1 MDSVLNPP
9 SPLPPLPL
17 LLWEAPPGLELI
29 LAQEGVP
36 FVRVRDPHPLALR
49 AGRFVV
55 FDGRKV
61 APARVRGMLT
71 PGHVSVDME
80 SLRRAEGSDPFADLV
95 DNRAGRMAWKLGGG
109 LEVAE
114 RVARRDKAAL
124 RRRVVA
130 RLREAIERAGGL
142 WARLATYP
150 FPYRSAFNFRADLDE
165 PYPDDYARFARA
177 RRPIDDCT
185 THFLSTHAY
194 GGDARVLGDLR
205 GRDVQSH
212 GHFHVIYRSPEA
224 NRRNVERAHATLA
237 SAGFVAEGFAAPE
250 GRWNPGLD
258 GALEGMGYLYSSD
271 FHLGFDDLPFYP
283 WLGGRFSGVL
293 QVPIHPICEGLFPGT
308 SAGDGRAAGEHL
320 IRAVRAKVDAGEPAF
335 VYGHPERRL
344 GRFPGVVRALAR
356 EVEGQDLLWRTTL
369 TEFARW
375 WRWRSARRWSVV
387 PKGPGRFEVQFD
399 EWDARYPLA
408 LEVHRGEHV
417 ASLPVTGPCQPLGL
431 DGLAYERR
439 PSRADLPAPRAARG
453 PLGLRSLVR
462 AALDW
467 ETVTPIEDLPT
478 GSVAARLKVGLR
490 RWRARPRAS
499 AQDRE
504 GQACA

>member
-1 MDSVLNPP
+1 VLNPP
-9 SPLPPLPL
+9 APLPPLPL

-36 FVRVRDPHPLALR
+36 YVRVRDPHPLAFR
-49 AGRFVV
+49 AGRFVCY
-55 FDGRKV
+55 DGRKV
-61 APARVRGMLT
+61 SPAKVRGMLT
-71 PGHVSVDME
+71 PGHVAVDADA
-80 SLRRAEGSDPFADLV
+80 LRRAEGSDPFADLV
-95 DNRAGRMAWKLGGG
+95 DNRAGRMAWRLDGV
-109 LEVAE
+109 EVTE
-114 RVARRDKAAL
+114 RVARRDKAAI

-130 RLREAIERAGGL
+130 RLRAAIERAGGL
-142 WARLATYP
+142 WARLAAYP

-165 PYPDDYARFARA
+165 PHPEDYARFAAA

-194 GGDARVLGDLR
+194 GRDERVLGDLR

-224 NRRNVERAHATLA
+224 NRRNVERAHALLA
-237 SAGFVAEGFAAPE
+237 AAGFVAEGFAAPE

-258 GALEGMGYLYSSD
+258 RALEGMGYLYSSD

-283 WLGGRFSGVL
+283 WVGDRFSNVL

-308 SAGDGRAAGEHL
+308 VAGDGRAAGEHL
-320 IRAVRAKVDAGEPAF
+320 IRAVRAKVAAGEPAF

-344 GRFPGVVRALAR
+344 GRFPGIVRALAR
-356 EVEGQDLLWRTTL
+356 EVEGEGFLWRATL
-369 TEFARW
+369 TDFARW
-375 WRWRSARRWSVV
+375 WRWRAARQWSVV

-417 ASLPVTGPCQPLGL
+417 ACLPVTGPCLPLSL

-439 PSRADLPAPRAARG
+439 PARPDLPDPRGARG
-453 PLGLRSLVR
+453 PRGLRGLRAAVR

-467 ETVTPIEDLPT
+467 ETVTPIEELPT
-478 GSVAARLKVGLR
+478 GSIAARLRVRLR
-490 RWRARPRAS
+490 RLRSRPRGTAK
-499 AQDRE
+499 DRE
-504 GQACA
+504 GKACA